1 MTYIDKTAILCCSA
15 CKASAATAA
24 ETDVVPLPANRSR
37 ETDWC
42 VHLSAI
48 LRKEGL
54 KATFAGV
61 LQIVQIKSS
70 KILFAGAFS
79 TPCKMRAR
87 FAYLNLRPKLFYDLH
102 KFGNNAGGQK

>member
-1 MTYIDKTAILCCSA
+1 M
-15 CKASAATAA
+15 
-24 ETDVVPLPANRSR
+24 VPLPANRSR

-48 LRKEGL
+48 LCNEGL
-54 KATFAGV
+54 KATFAGG

-70 KILFAGAFS
+70 KMLFAGVFS
-79 TPCKMRAR
+79 TPYKMRAR